1 MLRPTQLDQAVT
13 GGNDNYL
20 EGLAKVTGNRYGSQG
35 FGAPTLTSPI
45 KVTGGAQ
52 LKRARPRELLR
63 NQLGRPPQAR
73 AGIAADRPC

>member
-20 EGLAKVTGNRYGSQG
+20 EGLAKATGNRYGSQG

-45 KVTGGAQ
+45 KVTNGV
-52 LKRARPRELLR
+52 L
-63 NQLGRPPQAR
+63 
-73 AGIAADRPC
+73 